1 MENQTRRYLF
11 VEYPFLEKI
20 QFSHLEKICERLL
33 ILLPISQ
40 KTVLIEVVIQLQAL
54 GTIVKWVPVEA
65 ADASS
70 LKTFLIFMMGQLN
83 QALPTEI
90 EFAVLSDHS
99 GYDEIIQFIN
109 ENGRRAIRVLDRK
122 LLVPEVMSADF

>member
-20 QFSHLEKICERLL
+20 QFSHLDKICERLL

-40 KTVLIEVVIQLQAL
+40 KNVPIEIVIPLQSL
-54 GTIVKWVPVEA
+54 GMTVKWVPVDA
-65 ADASS
+65 AEASS

-83 QALPTEI
+83 QALPKEI
-90 EFAVLSDHS
+90 EFAVLSDNS
-99 GYDEIIQFIN
+99 AYDEIIHFIN
-109 ENGRRAIRVLDRK
+109 ENGRQAIRVLDRK
-122 LLVPEVMSADF
+122 VLETAAISADF